1 MLSQLLS
8 YSPPLPPPIAS
19 SSSFSHFHGPSSSAA
34 AAAVSGGVRRGDL
47 VGARRRR
54 RPDPPKCSL
63 SLDGAVVRDVGAA
76 ALATGVAL
84 GILRFWEELAKRGVF
99 EQKLSRKLVHISIG
113 MAFLLFWPIFS
124 SESYAPFLAAL
135 APGINTI
142 RMLLLGL
149 GIWKNEAMVKSISR
163 EGDYREL
170 LKGPLYYACTITLAT
185 LIFWRSSPI
194 AIAAICNLCAGD
206 VNEYEFRC
214 DVGKYGFLVMGY
226 R

>member
-8 YSPPLPPPIAS
+8 YSPPLPPPITPLPFPTSTDPPPPPPPPYPVA
-19 SSSFSHFHGPSSSAA
+19 SAA
-34 AAAVSGGVRRGDL
+34 ATSPEPAAPPPR
-47 VGARRRR
+47 
-54 RPDPPKCSL
+54 PPKCSL

-135 APGINTI
+135 APGINII
-142 RMLLLGL
+142 RMLLLDS
-149 GIWKNEAMVKSISR
+149 V
-163 EGDYREL
+163 
-170 LKGPLYYACTITLAT
+170 
-185 LIFWRSSPI
+185 
-194 AIAAICNLCAGD
+194 
-206 VNEYEFRC
+206 
-214 DVGKYGFLVMGY
+214 
-226 R
+226 